1 MAEKIDYL
9 LKCIDCGADF
19 FTEGERDFY
28 LSKGLETPKRCKPC
42 RDKKKASLKRE
53 KERVELEEIL
63 SNLPFKPIEKA
74 EIPLNNSATSL
85 FIIGNGFD
93 IMHGVKSS
101 YYNFRDTIARNNIL
115 RLHWKTISDKMMY
128 GAILKM
134 G

>member
-1 MAEKIDYL
+1 MAEKTDFL
-9 LKCIDCGADF
+9 LKCIDCGAGF
-19 FTEGERDFY
+19 FTVGEQDFY

-42 RDKKKASLKRE
+42 RDKKKARLKRE
-53 KERVELEEIL
+53 KERVELEEVL
-63 SNLPFKPIEKA
+63 SALPFMPIEKA
-74 EIPLNNSATSL
+74 EIPLTDSATPL

-128 GAILKM
+128 GVILKM